1 MALARAFVR
10 YLDPMPRYA
19 AADNRR
25 TRHLILRGV
34 RSRGALA
41 PGPSD
46 TVVEEGHDSRAV
58 LEGTRR
64 AHDAQAYRSD
74 RCGSWR
80 IRAGHRATCYVAHGC
95 PAHQSRKCRRH
106 LYSFPLALWLG
117 FAIAFV
123 SCRWR

>member
-1 MALARAFVR
+1 MEAPRIALARAFVR

-64 AHDAQAYRSD
+64 AHDAQAYRRD
-74 RCGSWR
+74 RCGS
-80 IRAGHRATCYVAHGC
+80 
-95 PAHQSRKCRRH
+95 
-106 LYSFPLALWLG
+106 
-117 FAIAFV
+117 
-123 SCRWR
+123 